1 MHPTTSI
8 YETTCD
14 RRFFERWVR
23 AHRRLENLIT
33 RDDRLLGGLL
43 GDRLRGNGRREFS
56 QKAFGFTP
64 TQTGIGNGDT
74 MKEIHTFLPGLF
86 AGIQVA
92 FEHKAHDGLAAF
104 PKLLQDFT
112 GHQSLAGVILLGI
125 VMRTIDHDR
134 AGDPFSGDCS
144 LSFGDIMC
152 FVVRSSA
159 SPAEHEMAI
168 RIAHGLDDGS
178 LAVGI
183 DADEM
188 VRRAGGRHGIDG
200 DLQTAFRPILESDR
214 HGDPAG
220 HFAMGLAFRGA
231 GTDGCPA
238 NQVGDVL
245 RADWIQ
251 ELRSAGKAQ
260 LIDPEENRSRQFHPC
275 RDVAGAVE
283 TRIVDEPF
291 PPHGGSRL
299 FEVGSHDNEETVTQG
314 IGDGLQLAGILIGS
328 LGVMD
333 GARADD
339 DQEPVAV
346 FSMKNAANGFSGF
359 YNERRRLIS
368 NGQLGL
374 DGARRGERLDFNDV
388 LIVDRPIHQ
397 ESRPLERSQLLWF

>member
-1 MHPTTSI
+1 M
-8 YETTCD
+8 
-14 RRFFERWVR
+14 
-23 AHRRLENLIT
+23 
-33 RDDRLLGGLL
+33 
-43 GDRLRGNGRREFS
+43 
-56 QKAFGFTP
+56 FGFSP
-64 TQTGIGNGDT
+64 AKAGIGNGDT
-74 MKEIHTFLPGLF
+74 MLKGHTFLPGLF

-92 FEHKAHDGLAAF
+92 FEHQSHDGLAAF
-104 PKLLQDFT
+104 AELPQDLVSD
-112 GHQSLAGVILLGI
+112 HALAGVILPGI

-134 AGDPFSGDCS
+134 AGDPLSGNRN
-144 LSFGDIMC
+144 LSFGNILC
-152 FVVRSSA
+152 FIVRSSA
-159 SPAEHEMAI
+159 SATEHEMAI
-168 RIAHGLDDGS
+168 RIAHSLDDGS
-178 LAVGI
+178 LAIGI

-188 VRRAGGRHGIDG
+188 VWRAGGRHGIDG
-200 DLQTAFRPILESDR
+200 DLQTAFRPILESNR

-220 HFAMGLAFRGA
+220 HFTMGLAFRGA

-238 NQVGDVL
+238 NEVGDVL
-245 RADWIQ
+245 RADRIQ

-275 RDVAGAVE
+275 RNVAGAVE
-283 TRIVDEPF
+283 TGIVDEPF

-299 FEVGSHDNEETVTQG
+299 FEVGSHDNEEAVTQG

-346 FSMKNAANGFSGF
+346 FSMKNAANGFSRF
-359 YNERRRLIS
+359 HDERRRLIS

-388 LIVDRPIHQ
+388 LIIDRPIH
-397 ESRPLERSQLLWF
+397 EWSCP

>member
-1 MHPTTSI
+1 M
-8 YETTCD
+8 
-14 RRFFERWVR
+14 
-23 AHRRLENLIT
+23 
-33 RDDRLLGGLL
+33 
-43 GDRLRGNGRREFS
+43 
-56 QKAFGFTP
+56 FGFSP
-64 TQTGIGNGDT
+64 AEAGIGNGDA
-74 MKEIHTFLPGLF
+74 MKKVHTFFPRLF

-92 FEHKAHDGLAAF
+92 FEHKAHDGLTAF
-104 PKLLQDFT
+104 TELPQDLLGDE
-112 GHQSLAGVILLGI
+112 SLASMILLGI
-125 VMRTIDHDR
+125 IMRTIDHDR
-134 AGDPFSGDCS
+134 AGDPFSGNRN
-144 LSFGDIMC
+144 LSFGDILC
-152 FVVRSSA
+152 FVVRSST

-168 RIAHGLDDGS
+168 GIAHGLDDGS
-178 LAVGI
+178 LAVSI
-183 DADEM
+183 DADKI
-188 VRRAGGRHGIDG
+188 VRGAGGRHGIDG
-200 DLQTAFRPILESDR
+200 DLQTAFRSVLESDR

-231 GTDGCPA
+231 RTDGRPTDE
-238 NQVGDVL
+238 VGDVL
-245 RADWIQ
+245 RADRIQ

-299 FEVGSHDNEETVTQG
+299 FEVGSHDNEEAVTQG

-346 FSMKNAANGFSGF
+346 FSMKNAANGFSRF
-359 YNERRRLIS
+359 HDECRRVIS

-397 ESRPLERSQLLWF
+397 ESRPLERSQLP